1 MKKIISVIVICAV
14 AVCSAMAQDVVYLKN
29 GTVINGKVTKND
41 AVTVE
46 IDSNGRQLSYKAM
59 DVQKVQIGSSAVTV
73 PETPKRPKYKD
84 YETAEKGYWTAVEFW
99 GGGAVDFGG
108 KPNMCNVDIH
118 WINGYRF
125 NEWIRV
131 GVGLGFRYYLGDLNY
146 KSGGVDYPEP
156 ISSKYSWTNPNN
168 QKETQGGNQWAIP
181 LYLDL
186 RGNIMSMA
194 TRLCVPYWSF
204 DAGYTFTGKFVNQK
218 DYVDD
223 KTPGTADP
231 TKDIDGKLVQG
242 QGFFFSPTL
251 GIKIMGPRHSLLIG
265 ISYMGQIMPRYTE
278 YTSGPQPNGIP
289 YVKPQYTNFLM
300 GRIAYEF

>member
-1 MKKIISVIVICAV
+1 MKKILSVIVICAV

-29 GTVINGKVTKND
+29 GTVINGAVTKND

-46 IDSNGRQLSYKAM
+46 INSNGRLLTYKAM
-59 DVQKVQIGSSAVTV
+59 DVQRVQMGSSAVTV

-108 KPNMCNVDIH
+108 KPNMCNIDIH

-125 NEWIRV
+125 NEWIRI
-131 GVGLGFRYYLGDLNY
+131 GVGLGFRYYLGDLDY
-146 KSGGVDYPEP
+146 KIGDNTYPEP
-156 ISSKYSWTNPNN
+156 ISGKYGWEKPGKQN
-168 QKETQGGNQWAIP
+168 ETQGGSQWALP

-204 DAGYTFTGKFVNQK
+204 DAGYTFSGKFVNQS
-218 DYVDD
+218 DYVENA
-223 KTPGTADP
+223 TPGANP
-231 TKDIDGKLVQG
+231 EKEIDGKIQQG

-251 GIKIMGPRHSLLIG
+251 GVKIMGPRHSLLIG
-265 ISYMGQIMPRYTE
+265 ISYMGQILPRYTS
-278 YTSGPQPNGIP
+278 YSGNSTTVSTP